1 MNLEE
6 FRKALSSDATEEN
19 AQLKRQLSDLQAEYH
34 EKLSKLENENDSLK
48 ESCRVLCNRCFAL
61 TRGVTCLFCGLDY
74 PCPHMPGLEEQVAMA
89 HKMANGYRNALVQQ
103 IKDAGQ
109 ELINRAESMVHPEN
123 DLITDF
129 SIVIHFEQHEV
140 PTIDYTTS
148 VVNKVACDRVIYQK
162 GESNVSKI

>member
-19 AQLKRQLSDLQAEYH
+19 AQLKRQLSDLQTEYH

-48 ESCRVLCNRCFAL
+48 ESCRVLCNRCFTL

-89 HKMANGYRNALVQQ
+89 QQCFISETAAKYRVKKMQKLCGAYNREELT
-103 IKDAGQ
+103 
-109 ELINRAESMVHPEN
+109 ELIRNI
-123 DLITDF
+123 L
-129 SIVIHFEQHEV
+129 
-140 PTIDYTTS
+140 
-148 VVNKVACDRVIYQK
+148 
-162 GESNVSKI
+162 